1 MLGIPQH
8 RYGNIQEYSIII
20 YTFAHDEIMTST
32 TTLFYKFAYLP
43 NGIIR
48 DIISYVGVTYK
59 KRNGKYIG
67 QIPRDDARY
76 TLLSKLNKIACFRYP
91 DRYEYSGNLP
101 KERKIRTGLSR
112 EDPSAYSVGR
122 RPEEYEY
129 WTYSYS
135 SFTYEKTVFDQDM
148 QKFESNLCKLKSD
161 IMMLRLT
168 AISMVVGS
176 VWFFFYT
183 DIPPIIV

>member
-1 MLGIPQH
+1 
-8 RYGNIQEYSIII
+8 
-20 YTFAHDEIMTST
+20 MTST
-32 TTLFYKFAYLP
+32 TTLSYKFAYLP

-76 TLLSKLNKIACFRYP
+76 TLLSKLNKLACFRYP

-101 KERKIRTGLSR
+101 Q
-112 EDPSAYSVGR
+112 
-122 RPEEYEY
+122 Y

-148 QKFESNLCKLKSD
+148 QKFESDLCKLKSD
-161 IMMLRLT
+161 VMMLRLT
-168 AISMVVGS
+168 ALSMVVGS
-176 VWFFFYT
+176 VWLFFYT
-183 DIPPIIV
+183 DTPPIIFD